1 MRPFLWSL
9 IITIVF
15 LISFQELIN
24 FSAQKNNVELTLQVH
39 KTLYLERG
47 MTNNQEL
54 HILQASL
61 EWFDATDG
69 DVSLDIQRLPSEN
82 IDPSKSILFLT
93 VNPDFPDAM
102 LYDYYNKRSTLG
114 FFNNDGFIP
123 YIGLID
129 SRIDDKDYT
138 QVILHELG
146 HALGLSHINGIEG
159 IFTLMYHSL
168 EYGNRHI
175 TVTDLD
181 YFCKKYHCDAS
192 KYHGF
197 PEIQ

>member
-9 IITIVF
+9 VITIVF
-15 LISFQELIN
+15 LISFQGLIN
-24 FSAQKNNVELTLQVH
+24 LSSQKKNVKQTLQVH

-47 MTNNQEL
+47 ITNNQEL

-61 EWFDATDG
+61 EWFDATNG
-69 DVSLDIQRLPSEN
+69 DVIFDIQRLPAEN
-82 IDPSKSILFLT
+82 IEPSKSILFLT
-93 VNPDFPDAM
+93 VNPDFPEAM
-102 LYDYYNKRSTLG
+102 LYDHFNKKSTLG
-114 FFNNDGFIP
+114 YFHDEGYIP

-129 SRIDDKDYT
+129 SRIDSKNYT

-146 HALGLSHINGIEG
+146 HALGLDHINGIEG
-159 IFTLMYHSL
+159 IDTLMYHSL
-168 EYGNRHI
+168 EFGNRHI
-175 TVTDLD
+175 TVTDLK
-181 YFCKKYHCDAS
+181 YFCMKYHCDAG